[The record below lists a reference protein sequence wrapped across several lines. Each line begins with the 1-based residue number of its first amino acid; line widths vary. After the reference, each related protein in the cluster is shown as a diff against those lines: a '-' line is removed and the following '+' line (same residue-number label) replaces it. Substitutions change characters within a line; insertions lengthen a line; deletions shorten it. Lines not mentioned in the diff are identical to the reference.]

1 VTRMPEQIAGGAPL
15 NNRSSAEVCAFRVR
29 NRFRRMDSG
38 FSLLFQVPTFLF
50 GWSSALCGL
59 PFEALITGK
68 CATPQPVLPSVPLA
82 VFATG
87 AIVSPAVPPQL
98 KRKRQ
103 MSTRFQTGY
112 VRLVGKK
119 WYGRYRRD
127 IAGQEEREQPMV
139 VLGNKTEMTKSQA
152 KKKLLDI
159 IEKEGLNNPNF
170 LENLTVPALTFS
182 AVADA
187 WELKRLPLLKE
198 STRYSAPIINTK
210 YLRPFFGTMPLEVIK
225 TGVINDW
232 IADVTKQGRHPKTV
246 HNLWKQFRAIMN
258 WHAQQNDEPK
268 RAWYPSLP
276 IIPEKEQ
283 RWFTQAETRQV
294 VAAAKGPYKVL
305 FHLAG
310 FSGLRSGELTGLHV
324 EDIDFVRGVVRVRRS
339 VWRGLEV
346 STKTKKGYRDVF
358 IDLNTAQMVKEYLG
372 DRRTG
377 RVFQT
382 KNGTP
387 LENHNIVRQV
397 LKPICKRLGIA
408 SGGMHAFR
416 HGRVSHLQASN
427 VPSDFTKNQV
437 GHSSLRT
444 TSGYTH
450 FTEQF
455 FRDTVERL
463 GGSCAQ
469 VV

>member
-1 VTRMPEQIAGGAPL
+1 MSK
-15 NNRSSAEVCAFRVR
+15 RSGQ
-29 NRFRRMDSG
+29 SG
-38 FSLLFQVPTFLF
+38 
-50 GWSSALCGL
+50 
-59 PFEALITGK
+59 
-68 CATPQPVLPSVPLA
+68 SVE
-82 VFATG
+82 
-87 AIVSPAVPPQL
+87 
-98 KRKRQ
+98 
-103 MSTRFQTGY
+103 
-112 VRLVGKK
+112 LVGQK
-119 WYGRYRRD
+119 WYGRYWRD
-127 IAGQEEREQPMV
+127 VPGKDKREHPLV
-139 VLGNKTEMTKSQA
+139 VLGNKSEMTKPEA
-152 KKKLLDI
+152 KRALMDI
-159 IEKEGLNNPNF
+159 IANEGVNTPEHLAQAMLPV
-170 LENLTVPALTFS
+170 VPSLTFNS
-182 AVADA
+182 VADS
-187 WELKRLPLLKE
+187 WELKRLPQLKE
-198 STRYSAPIINTK
+198 STQYSAPILNRK
-210 YLRPFFGTMPLEVIK
+210 YLRPFFGKMSPAEIK

-232 IADVTKQGRHPKTV
+232 LAGLNGQARHPKTV

-276 IIPEKEQ
+276 VIPEKEQ
-283 RWFTQAETRQV
+283 RWFTQTETRQI

-310 FSGLRSGELTGLHV
+310 FSGLRSGELSGLHV

-358 IDLNTAQMVKEYLG
+358 IDLTTAQMLKEYLG

-408 SGGMHAFR
+408 PGGMHAFR

-450 FTEQF
+450 FTESF

-463 GGSCAQ
+463 SGSCTQRMTLISCRQ
-469 VV
+469 VKQL

>member
-1 VTRMPEQIAGGAPL
+1 VSVQDFHPEK
-15 NNRSSAEVCAFRVR
+15 VV
-29 NRFRRMDSG
+29 G
-38 FSLLFQVPTFLF
+38 FPTCVNIP
-50 GWSSALCGL
+50 A
-59 PFEALITGK
+59 
-68 CATPQPVLPSVPLA
+68 
-82 VFATG
+82 
-87 AIVSPAVPPQL
+87 AVPFQQKA
-98 KRKRQ
+98 KRYMSKRSGQ
-103 MSTRFQTGY
+103 SGS
-112 VRLVGKK
+112 VKLVGQK
-119 WYGRYRRD
+119 WYGRYWRD
-127 IAGQEEREQPMV
+127 VPGKDKREHPLV
-139 VLGNKTEMTKSQA
+139 VLGNKSEMTKPDA
-152 KKKLLDI
+152 KRALMDI
-159 IEKEGLNNPNF
+159 IAKEGVNTAEH
-170 LENLTVPALTFS
+170 LERAMLPVVPSLTFN

-187 WELKRLPLLKE
+187 WELKRLPQLKE
-198 STRYSAPIINTK
+198 STQYSAPILNRK
-210 YLRPFFGTMPLEVIK
+210 YLRPFFGKMAPADIK
-225 TGVINDW
+225 TGIINDW
-232 IADVTKQGRHPKTV
+232 LAGLKGQARHPKTV

-283 RWFTQAETRQV
+283 RWFTQTETRQI

-310 FSGLRSGELTGLHV
+310 FSGLRSGELSGLHV
-324 EDIDFVRGVVRVRRS
+324 EDIDFMRGVVRVRRS

-346 STKTKKGYRDVF
+346 STQTKKGYRDVF
-358 IDLNTAQMVKEYLG
+358 IDLTTAQMLKEYLG

-397 LKPICKRLGIA
+397 LKPICKRLGLA
-408 SGGMHAFR
+408 PGGMHAFR

-444 TSGYTH
+444 TSDYTH
-450 FTEQF
+450 FTESF
-455 FRDTVERL
+455 FRDTVEKL
-463 GGSCAQ
+463 SGSCTQNA
-469 VV
+469 

>member
-1 VTRMPEQIAGGAPL
+1 MSK
-15 NNRSSAEVCAFRVR
+15 RSGQ
-29 NRFRRMDSG
+29 SG
-38 FSLLFQVPTFLF
+38 S
-50 GWSSALCGL
+50 
-59 PFEALITGK
+59 
-68 CATPQPVLPSVPLA
+68 
-82 VFATG
+82 
-87 AIVSPAVPPQL
+87 
-98 KRKRQ
+98 
-103 MSTRFQTGY
+103 
-112 VRLVGKK
+112 VRLVGQK
-119 WYGRYRRD
+119 WYGRYWRD
-127 IAGQEEREQPMV
+127 VPGKDKREHPLV
-139 VLGNKTEMTKSQA
+139 VLGNKSEMTKPEA
-152 KKKLLDI
+152 KRALMDI
-159 IEKEGLNNPNF
+159 IAKEGVNTAEHLAQAMLPV
-170 LENLTVPALTFS
+170 VPSLTFNS
-182 AVADA
+182 VADA
-187 WELKRLPLLKE
+187 WEMKRLPQLKE
-198 STRYSAPIINTK
+198 STQYSAPILNRK
-210 YLRPFFGTMPLEVIK
+210 YLRPFFGMMAPEAIK

-232 IADVTKQGRHPKTV
+232 IADVTNQGRHPKTV

-283 RWFTQAETRQV
+283 RWFTQAETRQI

-310 FSGLRSGELTGLHV
+310 FSGLRSGELSGLHV

-358 IDLNTAQMVKEYLG
+358 IDLTTVQMLKEYLG

-408 SGGMHAFR
+408 PGGMHAFR
-416 HGRVSHLQASN
+416 HGRVSHLQANN

-450 FTEQF
+450 FTESF
-455 FRDTVERL
+455 FRDTVEKL
-463 GGSCAQ
+463 SGSCTQNA
-469 VV
+469 

>member
-1 VTRMPEQIAGGAPL
+1 MSQEPSQASTG
-15 NNRSSAEVCAFRVR
+15 
-29 NRFRRMDSG
+29 
-38 FSLLFQVPTFLF
+38 PT
-50 GWSSALCGL
+50 
-59 PFEALITGK
+59 
-68 CATPQPVLPSVPLA
+68 VPLA
-82 VFATG
+82 MFASGDTL
-87 AIVSPAVPPQL
+87 SPATPLQQ

-127 IAGQEEREQPMV
+127 VAGQEKRNQIAV
-139 VLGNKTEMTKSQA
+139 VLGSKSEMTKQQA

-159 IEKEGLNNPNF
+159 IVAEGLNNPNF
-170 LENLTVPALTFS
+170 LDKLSVPAVPALTFN
-182 AVADA
+182 AVADS
-187 WELKRLPLLKE
+187 WELKRLPQLKV
-198 STRYSAPIINTK
+198 STQYTAPILINK
-210 YLRPFFGTMPLEVIK
+210 YLRPFFGTLALDAIK

-276 IIPEKEQ
+276 TIPDVEQ
-283 RWFTQAETRQV
+283 RWFTQEEMQRII
-294 VAAAKGPYKVL
+294 AAAKGQYKVL

-310 FSGLRSGELTGLHV
+310 FSGLRFGELAGLHYG
-324 EDIDFVRGVVRVRRS
+324 DIDFVRGVIRVRRS
-339 VWRGLEV
+339 VWRGMEV

-358 IDLNTAQMVKEYLG
+358 VDSGTVQMLKEHLG
-372 DRRTG
+372 GRTIG

-382 KNGTP
+382 RNASP
-387 LENHNIVRQV
+387 LGNHNVVRQV

-408 SGGMHAFR
+408 PGGMHAWR
-416 HGRVSHLQASN
+416 HGRVSHLQANN
-427 VPSDFTKNQV
+427 VPGDFTKNQV

-450 FTEQF
+450 FTESF
-455 FRDTVERL
+455 IRDTVERL
-463 GGSCAQ
+463 STSSGCAQ
-469 VV
+469 PV